1 MSAID
6 TINFEAEIERCQAL
20 LRNKSPAEQIAFA
33 SEMVR
38 CWQATGVRALERM
51 YAYPNPIPKGR
62 FEDLIVDAC
71 NSAILRVLRD
81 RGVLEDN
88 NETTIRRTV

>member
-62 FEDLIVDAC
+62 FEDLIVDTC
-71 NSAILRVLRD
+71 NRTIQRVLRD
-81 RGVLEDN
+81 RGILEE
-88 NETTIRRTV
+88 NEPTL